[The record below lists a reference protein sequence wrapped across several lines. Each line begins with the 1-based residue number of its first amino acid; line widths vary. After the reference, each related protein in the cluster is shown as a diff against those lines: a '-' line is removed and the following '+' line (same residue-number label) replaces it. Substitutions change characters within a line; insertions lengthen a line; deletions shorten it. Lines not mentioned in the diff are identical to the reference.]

1 MQNGVCVCVCVCA
14 RVRARVCVCMC
25 VCAFN
30 LKYSLVHIFV
40 SIFFLKTIMVRTL
53 LQKQS
58 INIDLFVALL
68 FTSVENFPILN
79 SHCKF
84 IPKLFLTHETY
95 LHVHIQCRMV
105 QLCLPLMIVL
115 GRNSTCIVNKTIV
128 HKYRLI
134 SISLVPPNPCHLYL
148 QISF

>member
-1 MQNGVCVCVCVCA
+1 MQNGVCVRVCACVCA
-14 RVRARVCVCMC
+14 CACMCMYVC

-68 FTSVENFPILN
+68 FTSVENFAILN

-84 IPKLFLTHETY
+84 IPKLF
-95 LHVHIQCRMV
+95 
-105 QLCLPLMIVL
+105 
-115 GRNSTCIVNKTIV
+115 
-128 HKYRLI
+128 
-134 SISLVPPNPCHLYL
+134 
-148 QISF
+148 